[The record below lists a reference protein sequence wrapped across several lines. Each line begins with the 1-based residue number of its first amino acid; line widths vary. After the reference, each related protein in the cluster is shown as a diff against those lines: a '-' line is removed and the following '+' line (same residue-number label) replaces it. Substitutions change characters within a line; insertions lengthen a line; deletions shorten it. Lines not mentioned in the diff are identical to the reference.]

1 MSAFHLPFCYSNF
14 PPCTTTFISDLLG
27 PKWCVV
33 AKMLQ
38 MCIAPTDRCV
48 SNSLGLFGKKT
59 TNTLI
64 ASVLAAVLSPG
75 FPWLFTM
82 ENINKC
88 YQKDNKTRDLDKN
101 WRLCLLVLVI
111 LSNVL
116 NTGIKKAMG
125 KIFTGRNEKMWS
137 KGLIGI
143 FANAEPVVSAM
154 ILWCTKDLCSFTVID
169 TVRRTRG
176 MPGVMLVYL
185 LTCTFQNIVNIN

>member
-14 PPCTTTFISDLLG
+14 LPCTTTFISDLLG
-27 PKWCVV
+27 PKWCVA

-154 ILWCTKDLCSFTVID
+154 ILWCTKDLCSFTVIY